1 MSSVKTNEDIREYCR
16 LLRLHGVAEHF
27 EAMAA
32 ETQDCAEYLCRLLA
46 FEAEQ
51 SGEKKK
57 LARIRAARFPYM
69 KYLEDLEPGCLPEPM
84 RRKLPELTT
93 LSFIRNG
100 QNLILTGNPGTG
112 KTHIAIGL
120 GVRACE
126 AGYRV
131 LFTTVP
137 YLVTELKECASAKTL
152 RSFEKRFEKYD
163 LVILDELG
171 YVSFDREGADLLFAN
186 LSLRSV
192 QKSTIVTS
200 NLSFE
205 RWIEVFGEA
214 ALTSALV
221 DRLTYKAV
229 LVDMQG
235 DSYRFR
241 ETLRTN
247 GITVE
252 SLTASNPEG
261 NTNMGV
267 PQ

>member
-1 MSSVKTNEDIREYCR
+1 M
-16 LLRLHGVAEHF
+16 
-27 EAMAA
+27 
-32 ETQDCAEYLCRLLA
+32 
-46 FEAEQ
+46 
-51 SGEKKK
+51 
-57 LARIRAARFPYM
+57 
-69 KYLEDLEPGCLPEPM
+69 
-84 RRKLPELTT
+84 
-93 LSFIRNG
+93 
-100 QNLILTGNPGTG
+100 
-112 KTHIAIGL
+112 
-120 GVRACE
+120 
-126 AGYRV
+126 
-131 LFTTVP
+131 
-137 YLVTELKECASAKTL
+137 TELKECASAKTL

-205 RWIEVFGEA
+205 RWTEVFGEA

-221 DRLTYKAV
+221 DRLTYKAI

-247 GITVE
+247 GITAE
-252 SLTASNPEG
+252 SLKPPVRKETRIWASRSKRSGRNSGP
-261 NTNMGV
+261 TLRAAV
-267 PQ
+267 LSVISPAF